1 MGNPEAAFDKILKK
15 QLTQPNIS
23 RSTALSIILSELKK
37 KGSFQSC
44 VITDNSGLLMAE
56 EMHPQD
62 NRDNFSA
69 TSGLITDTAEKLS
82 DYLSVGG
89 VDLSYFVTQTN
100 MIWMKSIYLPGCND
114 RFILL
119 AVKRNSLLS
128 KLPKAT
134 LKLLGKEKV
143 FIPSLLEVASKYI
156 REFCDE

>member
-1 MGNPEAAFDKILKK
+1 MGSPEAAFDKILKK
-15 QLTQPNIS
+15 QLTKPNIS
-23 RSTALSIILSELKK
+23 RSTALSIILIELKK
-37 KGSFQSC
+37 RGKFLSC
-44 VITDNSGLLMAE
+44 VITDNNGLLMAE
-56 EMHPQD
+56 ELHPQD
-62 NRDNFSA
+62 NREHFSA

-82 DYLSVGG
+82 DYLGVGG

-100 MIWMKSIYLPGCND
+100 MIWMKSIFLPTCND

-128 KLPKAT
+128 KMPKAT

-143 FIPSLLEVASKYI
+143 FIPLLLEVASKYI

>member
-15 QLTQPNIS
+15 QLSKPNVS
-23 RSTALSIILSELKK
+23 RSAALSFILLELKK
-37 KGSFQSC
+37 KGNFLSC
-44 VITDNSGLLMAE
+44 VLTDNNGLLMAE
-56 EMHPQD
+56 DLHPQD

-69 TSGLITDTAEKLS
+69 SSGLITDTAEKLS
-82 DYLSVGG
+82 DYLGVGG

-100 MIWMKSIYLPGCND
+100 MIWMKSIYLPDCGD
-114 RFILL
+114 KLILL
-119 AVKRNSLLS
+119 AVKRNSILS

-143 FIPSLLEVASKYI
+143 FIPLLLEVASKYI